1 MVDWT
6 RERAGLG
13 PCAGIDEAGRG
24 PAAGPVV
31 AAAVILDPA
40 GAPEGLDDS
49 KRLSAARR
57 ERLFVALAT
66 DPATHIG
73 VGIAEPEEIDRLNL
87 LAATLN
93 AMARAVAA
101 LPVVPMRALVDGD
114 AAPSLPCAV
123 ETVVGGDGVSVSIA
137 AASIVAKVTR
147 DQLMQA
153 AHARW
158 PAYGFDRHVG
168 YLTARHREAL
178 ARLGPAPIHR
188 RRFAPVRQALS
199 ARAADNVAL
208 AR

>member
-6 RERAGLG
+6 REQAGRG
-13 PCAGIDEAGRG
+13 PCAGVDEAGRG

-40 GAPEGLDDS
+40 TAPEGLNDS
-49 KRLSAARR
+49 KRLTARR
-57 ERLFVALAT
+57 RARLFAALME
-66 DPATHIG
+66 DPATQIG
-73 VGIAEPEEIDRLNL
+73 VGVAEPEEIDRVNL

-101 LPVVPMRALVDGD
+101 LPYPPARALVDGD
-114 AAPSLPCAV
+114 VAPAAACPV
-123 ETVVGGDGVSVSIA
+123 ETIIGGDAVSVSIA
-137 AASIVAKVTR
+137 AASIIAKVTR
-147 DQLMQA
+147 DELMQV

-168 YLTARHREAL
+168 YLTAAHRTAL
-178 ARLGPAPIHR
+178 MRFGPAPIHR
-188 RRFAPVRQALS
+188 RRFAPVRQALA
-199 ARAADNVAL
+199 ARAATDGAL